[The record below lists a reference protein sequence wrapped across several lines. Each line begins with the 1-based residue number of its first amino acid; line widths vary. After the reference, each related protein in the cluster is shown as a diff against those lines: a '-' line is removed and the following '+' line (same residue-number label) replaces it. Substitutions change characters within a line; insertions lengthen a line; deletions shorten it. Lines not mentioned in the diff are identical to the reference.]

1 LGSMTVVTH
10 TTVARFMREQCRT
23 VVTEAAD

>member
-1 LGSMTVVTH
+1 MTVVTH